1 MFGTLLASLDNPQTA
16 AALVAA
22 LGMEGLADRLERA
35 AAADGTEP
43 ATYLATIVRSFMET
57 ASDDQFVQLM
67 SIMNRAED
75 PGLAAVRAILQK
87 VLPEKEEIAHADR

>member
-16 AALVAA
+16 TALINA
-22 LGMEGLADRLERA
+22 LGMEGLADRLEKA
-35 AAADGTEP
+35 AAADAAEP

-57 ASDDQFVQLM
+57 ASDDHFVQLM

-75 PGLAAVRAILQK
+75 PGLAAVRAILTK
-87 VLPEKEEIAHADR
+87 VLPETGEV